1 MAECPYCKK
10 SLDVSITGE
19 RPWWKNPGCLI
30 ALVLGLA
37 LVVWS
42 QFFDKGERAT
52 KQDIAAQAERITT
65 LERKIDELAT
75 KLDRLNPARP
85 GK

>member
-10 SLDVSITGE
+10 SLEVNIAGQ
-19 RPWWKNPGCLI
+19 RPWWMQPGCLV
-30 ALVLGLA
+30 ALALLLV

-42 QFFDKGERAT
+42 QFFNRDERVT
-52 KQDIAAQAERITT
+52 KQDIAAQGEKIAT
-65 LERKIDELAT
+65 LGRKIDELTT
-75 KLDRLNPARP
+75 KLDRLNPVPP